1 MMTAKSTLASSET
14 ELVDVYPHASHVAR
28 ILLTSHE
35 KHGDL
40 PLVMH
45 AHACLVLGCSDEDDC
60 YERLEE
66 ALVLLRHAMEEG
78 VVGQQEGEKM
88 IKICEVVMGMRGKAP
103 SDDEESVG
111 SEEDSEDDS
120 EGDGKGESDKH
131 KESKVENADGD
142 EGYEKNDVLP

>member
-14 ELVDVYPHASHVAR
+14 ELVDVYHHASHVAR

-103 SDDEESVG
+103 SD
-111 SEEDSEDDS
+111 
-120 EGDGKGESDKH
+120 GKGESDKH